1 MFLIDCKDFSHNQVS
16 WEPGESD
23 YDGTN
28 TLGLSI
34 EGLLLWSNF
43 KFSFGLL
50 SALTKFEYNP
60 AFGRSSWAEDA
71 SFSVI
76 I

>member
-23 YDGTN
+23 YDGMN
-28 TLGLSI
+28 SLSLFI
-34 EGLLLWSNF
+34 EVLLLTNF
-43 KFSFGLL
+43 KFSFGVL
-50 SALTKFEYNP
+50 STLKKFVYNP
-60 AFGRSSWAEDA
+60 PLGRSSWAEDE
-71 SFSVI
+71 SFPVI